1 MKLLSP
7 AGDFESLKMAVF
19 YGADEVYLGVKDFNA
34 RNNIAGFDLASLKE
48 AVDFAHIFGVRV
60 HLTVNI
66 LFRDEEMGDALDL
79 VVHAYNWGVDAF
91 IVQDVGLASLIH
103 EFYPEIEMH
112 ASTQMGIHNLEG
124 VLALQKLGF
133 KRVVLSRETPLSEIR
148 RIKDNTD
155 VEIEYMRDEI
165 SQINGVKSVEYID
178 KDMAYQDAQ
187 EVFKDQ
193 AYFLEGL
200 DKVQIFPASFI
211 VKFSNIEQS
220 EAVKSEVE
228 NVDGIYKVKYNQSTI
243 EAAITLSNVANIF
256 LLGVG
261 AVMLIVSIFIISN
274 TIKLAVYSN
283 QREIFIMRYIGA
295 TNKFIKKPFIVEG
308 ALIGLMSA
316 AISFILISIAYI
328 VLYARLPQIGSSLGV
343 FGFVPYSTLWYQI
356 LIAFIVLGL
365 FIGIFGSSI
374 SIKKY
379 LKA

>member
-1 MKLLSP
+1 MTTNT
-7 AGDFESLKMAVF
+7 
-19 YGADEVYLGVKDFNA
+19 YLIKE
-34 RNNIAGFDLASLKE
+34 GFDNLKKHGSKTFSTMLIIC
-48 AVDFAHIFGVRV
+48 ATMLVLGIFI
-60 HLTVNI
+60 I
-66 LFRDEEMGDALDL
+66 LFENVNKNVETVKVEQGLQ
-79 VVHAYNWGVDAF
+79 AF
-91 IVQDVGLASLIH
+91 IEDTA
-103 EFYPEIEMH
+103 
-112 ASTQMGIHNLEG
+112 
-124 VLALQKLGF
+124 
-133 KRVVLSRETPLSEIR
+133 
-148 RIKDNTD
+148 TD

-261 AVMLIVSIFIISN
+261 AVMLIVSIFIISK

>member
-1 MKLLSP
+1 MTTNT
-7 AGDFESLKMAVF
+7 
-19 YGADEVYLGVKDFNA
+19 YLIKE
-34 RNNIAGFDLASLKE
+34 GFDNLKKHGSKTFSTMLIIC
-48 AVDFAHIFGVRV
+48 ATMLVLGIFI
-60 HLTVNI
+60 I
-66 LFRDEEMGDALDL
+66 LFENVNKNVETVKVEQGLQ
-79 VVHAYNWGVDAF
+79 AF
-91 IVQDVGLASLIH
+91 IEDTA
-103 EFYPEIEMH
+103 
-112 ASTQMGIHNLEG
+112 
-124 VLALQKLGF
+124 
-133 KRVVLSRETPLSEIR
+133 
-148 RIKDNTD
+148 TD

-316 AISFILISIAYI
+316 AISFLFISIAYI